1 MIWLFLKLCG
11 LIYSS
16 LHFTGLKV
24 TTNEKAPCESCH
36 DITVSLNQPSQ
47 IKPLAI
53 SFPFPIL
60 ATNLQATLHRKS
72 RHIDLVLKKSLQEP
86 WPCEFHT
93 SLTSKWII
101 DDLVPWENSPSNR
114 IFNTIEHHLAS
125 QFSSLEEMDAK
136 KSLNLNQ
143 CSALLSLRSNLVTMM
158 TIKDVEY
165 VSYGRNN
172 ERYLLKLHYPL
183 LTSPKGCPI
192 LLITALDDNQAKN
205 ITKRKTPKNVPI
217 IKEFADHTMIY
228 NKVFPFG
235 PLGYKEQLELNA
247 ETEEEFHLFRFLLR
261 LNSTR

>member
-1 MIWLFLKLCG
+1 
-11 LIYSS
+11 
-16 LHFTGLKV
+16 
-24 TTNEKAPCESCH
+24 
-36 DITVSLNQPSQ
+36 LNQPSQ

-136 KSLNLNQ
+136 KSLNL
-143 CSALLSLRSNLVTMM
+143 
-158 TIKDVEY
+158 
-165 VSYGRNN
+165 
-172 ERYLLKLHYPL
+172 
-183 LTSPKGCPI
+183 
-192 LLITALDDNQAKN
+192 
-205 ITKRKTPKNVPI
+205 
-217 IKEFADHTMIY
+217 
-228 NKVFPFG
+228 
-235 PLGYKEQLELNA
+235 
-247 ETEEEFHLFRFLLR
+247 
-261 LNSTR
+261 